1 VSEEGL
7 RTARE
12 QLCKVP
18 QSFLRDHLH
27 QIIEHASRFRELKVQ
42 ADGLSDPVADD
53 AADLLLDRE
62 VQEADWLLAEAEAF
76 DHEFHI
82 IDPSMLGRR
91 SSTERG

>member
-7 RTARE
+7 WAAKE

-18 QSFLRDHLH
+18 QSPFRDHLH

-42 ADGLSDPVADD
+42 ADGISD

-76 DHEFHI
+76 DQEFPLPNSHSHGQAI
-82 IDPSMLGRR
+82 SR
-91 SSTERG
+91 

>member
-7 RTARE
+7 RAARE
-12 QLCKVP
+12 QLRKVP
-18 QSFLRDHLH
+18 QSFLRDHLY

-42 ADGLSDPVADD
+42 ADGLPDPVADD

-76 DHEFHI
+76 DQEFPLSNSLSH
-82 IDPSMLGRR
+82 GQ
-91 SSTERG
+91 STSR

>member
-7 RTARE
+7 RAARE

-18 QSFLRDHLH
+18 QSFLRDHLQ

-42 ADGLSDPVADD
+42 ADGLSDPVADE

-62 VQEADWLLAEAEAF
+62 VQEADWLLAKAEAF
-76 DHEFHI
+76 DQEFPLPNSHAHGQAI
-82 IDPSMLGRR
+82 SR
-91 SSTERG
+91 